1 MAEADRL
8 GLAALALT
16 DHHGFYGVV
25 RFAEA
30 ARACGLPTVFGTE
43 VTLAP
48 AEPAHRRARPDR
60 GAPRRAGPRPR
71 RLRAALDRA
80 GRRAPRG
87 RGEGAAGL
95 HPRRAGPG
103 RGRPLAGAERLPQG
117 GGARRADGCR
127 APGGLPGGGA
137 PRRRVRAR
145 QRGGGAVGPRGPARH
160 GAQRRAGASR
170 RRVGRRRR
178 GHQQRALRHAGRVPA
193 RHHARRRAGAPS
205 PGRARGLAAVGPG
218 GLPARRGRAVPA
230 LRPLARR
237 GRARRRAGA
246 GLRLRPAPR
255 GAAAARL
262 PRPRGH
268 GRAGLPAP
276 AGDRG
281 GAGALRAAR
290 RPSGCRARG
299 SRSSTSST

>member
-48 AEPAHRRARPDR
+48 AEPAHRRARPHR
-60 GAPRRAGPRPR
+60 GAPRRARPRPR
-71 RLRAALDRA
+71 RLRAPLDGA

-95 HPRRAGPG
+95 HPRRAGPR

-117 GGARRADGCR
+117 GGPRRADGCR

-145 QRGGGAVGPRGPARH
+145 QRGARAVGPRGPARH
-160 GAQRRAGASR
+160 GPQRRAGASR

-178 GHQQRALRHAGRVPA
+178 GHQQRALRHAGT
-193 RHHARRRAGAPS
+193 GSGS
-205 PGRARGLAAVGPG
+205 PPRSP
-218 GLPARRGRAVPA
+218 PCGRAVPWPSSRA
-230 LRPLARR
+230 GCRRPRRPACAARPSSPGASPAGPASSSAPPSWGGPARSTCASWRR
-237 GRARRRAGA
+237 GCPTSPSPRAWTSRATCV
-246 GLRLRPAPR
+246 
-255 GAAAARL
+255 
-262 PRPRGH
+262 
-268 GRAGLPAP
+268 
-276 AGDRG
+276 
-281 GAGALRAAR
+281 
-290 RPSGCRARG
+290 SW
-299 SRSSTSST
+299 